1 MKIIRYILI
10 LSLLLHYSCDDFLNV
25 KPEGEVVNDELF
37 KNSEGFEDAL
47 YGVYSFLGRTDLY
60 GQNLTYYVNDVAAQ
74 YLIGS
79 WDQDPSHKLSQ
90 YNYKH
95 SEVRPIIDNIWIYM
109 YKNIANVNNILA
121 NLALKD
127 ENSMQLYNIY
137 KAEALGLRAFM
148 HFEILRLFTDDITQ
162 NPNAEGIPYYTK
174 YSFEV
179 SPFEKSSE
187 SYKKILADLTEAER
201 LFEVHGEYF
210 DRTDENAGGF
220 ILDRPIHMN
229 LYAVK
234 AVLARVYWTMGNW
247 GKAKEKALEVINC
260 SFFKLE
266 EKTNIEDLVNGVLSP
281 KETIFGLFSDKW
293 WETTQHQ
300 LYYTGT
306 NSLDLQSN
314 YKDIYSIDLDGVDY
328 RWEGWIKEI
337 SDFGAVGL
345 RFMKVVDRYRV
356 KQSSRPVACVSG
368 INLIRLPELFY
379 IVAECYLHEEG
390 DDAKRLA
397 VSYFDKVL
405 RSRGLKTFSERGY
418 NVYTSNIND
427 ERRKEF
433 IGEGLYFHVMKKYN
447 MPAYNA
453 KYDMTFQPSTDIYNF
468 PLPEDEKAYRN

>member
-1 MKIIRYILI
+1 MKIIRYILV
-10 LSLLLHYSCDDFLNV
+10 LSLLLYYSCDDFLNV

-60 GQNLTYYVNDVAAQ
+60 GQNLSFYVNDVAAQ
-74 YLIGS
+74 YLIAG

-95 SEVRPIIDNIWIYM
+95 SEVRPIIDTIWICM
-109 YKNIANVNNILA
+109 YKNIANVNNILG

-127 ENSMQLYNIY
+127 ENSMKLYNIY

-148 HFEILRLFTDDITQ
+148 HFEILRLYTDDILR

-201 LFEVHGEYF
+201 LFEAHGEYF

-234 AVLARVYWTMGNW
+234 AVLSRVYWTMGNW

-260 SFFKLE
+260 GFFKLD

-293 WETTQHQ
+293 WETTQKQ
-300 LYYTGT
+300 LYYTGS
-306 NSLDLQSN
+306 NSLNLQAN

-337 SDFGAVGL
+337 SDFGATGL

-356 KQSSRPVACVSG
+356 KQSNRPVACVSG

-453 KYDMTFQPSTDIYNF
+453 RYDMTFQPSADIYNF